1 MGVDPAQAVK
11 TPAIADGAADH
22 GSFRNVSQYFEQY
35 AIELPMGQ

>member
-11 TPAIADGAADH
+11 NPANADGAADH